1 MALSGRD
8 AFRGELTSIAHRDGR
23 VVCLETWSPYR
34 DHPFEAAH
42 PERFFSLPSGGPV
55 LAQMVTGLVAAGFRP
70 FVVVGPGGT
79 APGRA
84 VGNRWLW
91 RACVEAGATVVLPP
105 EGSGEGSVE
114 VRQKTCV
121 PLAVPCGEEETR
133 ALVRQVA
140 RSRRPYCLVL
150 GDRPGP
156 LWPYRSNGAVD
167 EVPLVADELGLSAGA
182 GARLVSV
189 GEAGTRLALA
199 TRAVAPGLGHVH
211 LVYLDEVRL
220 AAAAAE
226 LALWPGPSV
235 VTAAAWMLEEVVRA
249 LRARMPGRAV
259 SGVLAASHQG
269 QAEVAEVLAAVAA
282 FGGSSGR

>member
-1 MALSGRD
+1 MAVSGRD
-8 AFRGELTSIAHRDGR
+8 AFRSELTSIAHRDGR
-23 VVCLETWSPYR
+23 VVCLEAWSLYR

-42 PERFFSLPSGGPV
+42 PDRFFSLPAGGPV

-121 PLAVPCGEEETR
+121 PLCAPCGEEETR
-133 ALVRQVA
+133 AVVRQVA

-150 GDRPGP
+150 GDGPGP
-156 LWPYRSNGAVD
+156 SWPYRPNGTGD
-167 EVPLVADELGLSAGA
+167 EVPLVAQESGVLART

-199 TRAVAPGLGHVH
+199 ARATAPGLGHAH

-226 LALWPGPSV
+226 LASWPGPSV
-235 VTAAAWMLEEVVRA
+235 VTAAAWMLEEVLRA
-249 LRARMPGRAV
+249 LRARTPGHAV
-259 SGVLAASHQG
+259 SGVLAPSREG
-269 QAEVAEVLAAVAA
+269 QADVAGVLAAVAA
-282 FGGSSGR
+282 FKGP